1 MPDAFSA
8 RFSVRALGERVVAID
23 CHSPYSRSKSSL
35 LVPDHAAIAEASR
48 TGPGRWTLET
58 SALRVDVDEA
68 TRTFSIFRNGATEAI
83 CTFLDPSPDG
93 TAIHMDRGFPLH
105 GAGGNN
111 AWCFRTQDDI
121 DELTEVD
128 LDRNGHSYR
137 IHHRETG
144 QGNNFMP
151 WLLSAQGFGVFA
163 DCTFPMDLDLR
174 DGVRFS
180 GRNIRSY
187 YIIDGPTP
195 AEALGNFV
203 RLTGMPPMH
212 PAWALGYE
220 QSTRAWMGFSEL
232 DFVTTY
238 MREKKIPCDGLDL
251 LTTYGGEGG
260 VGQSGRG
267 FHAGYLD
274 YYQGWHPKGSY
285 KSYNKKLLP
294 NGAKDIAMLRERGFR
309 PIVHGYWMGDY
320 SDPAEMEEIW
330 QTYKG
335 LLADGW
341 SGWWLDGVE
350 YCDVGQST
358 SPDTSYAPK
367 SLEKFTPEFR
377 DEHDNVWA
385 LMRAKAFYE
394 KQRRDFPDQRVYIL
408 NRTVFPGVQAYA
420 TGVNQGDYWSSWEL
434 MRIQTVWLLQMGMS
448 GVMFPESD
456 IGGHWPT
463 EELTDELFIRWAFL
477 GLFSPLMRSHGH
489 NWRCRLPWGFGPE
502 NEARYVPLIRLRSS
516 LFPYNYAALRQAHE
530 TGIPMMRAMAL
541 SHPAD
546 HEARKLCDQFM
557 WGDHMLVAPVYE
569 KGATSRSVYLPP
581 GTWVHFW
588 TLTAHEG
595 RSRITVEAP
604 LGKDPLFIGTG
615 TVVPMREPSAAIPSQ
630 SDDHLILLILPGRAL
645 GSFALYDDDRES
657 YAYEHGEFSWQRFDL
672 SARNE
677 AGTFTLRIGAIEGH
691 HKGNVRE
698 RSYRLEVPLSLAR
711 PQAIAL
717 DGVVLTADKWH
728 RTNDRTIVELDVFD
742 GPVTVDFR

>member
-23 CHSPYSRSKSSL
+23 CHSSYSRSKSSL
-35 LVPDHAAIAEASR
+35 LVPDRAAIAEA
-48 TGPGRWTLET
+48 TPTAPGRWTLDT
-58 SALRVDVDEA
+58 DALRVDVDEA
-68 TRTFSIFRNGATEAI
+68 TQAFSIFRIGATEAI
-83 CTFLDPSPDG
+83 CTLLDPSPAG
-93 TAIHMDRGFPLH
+93 TAIRIDRGFPIY
-105 GAGGNN
+105 GVGGNN

-121 DELTEVD
+121 DELTEID
-128 LDRNGHSYR
+128 LDRKGHSYR

-151 WLLSAQGFGVFA
+151 WLLSAEGFGIFA
-163 DCTFPMDLDLR
+163 DCTFPMQLDLR

-187 YIIDGPTP
+187 YVIDGPTP

-238 MREKKIPCDGLDL
+238 MREKKIPCDGFDL
-251 LTTYGGEGG
+251 LTTYGGDGG
-260 VGQSGRG
+260 IGRSGRG

-330 QTYKG
+330 QDYKG
-335 LLADGW
+335 LMADGW

-367 SLEKFTPEFR
+367 NLEKFTPEFR

-385 LMRAKAFYE
+385 LMRARAFYE

-408 NRTVFPGVQAYA
+408 NRTAFPGVQAYA

-516 LFPYNYAALRQAHE
+516 LFPYNYTALRQAHE

-541 SHPAD
+541 AHPAD
-546 HEARKLCDQFM
+546 HEARKACDQFM
-557 WGDHMLVAPVYE
+557 WGDHLLVAPVYE
-569 KGATSRSVYLPP
+569 KGATSRSVYLPA

-595 RSRITVEAP
+595 RGRIRVEAP
-604 LGKDPLFIGTG
+604 LGNDPLFVATG
-615 TVVPMREPSAAIPSQ
+615 TVIPMREPSASIPSR
-630 SDDHLILLILPGRAL
+630 SDEHLTLLVLPGEDA

-657 YAYEHGEFSWQRFDL
+657 YAYEDGEFSWQRFDL
-672 SARNE
+672 SARDE
-677 AGTFTLRIGAIEGH
+677 GGGFRLRIGAVEGH
-691 HKGNVRE
+691 HKGNVRA
-698 RSYRLEVPLSLAR
+698 RSYRLEVPLSLAQPR
-711 PQAIAL
+711 AVTF
-717 DGVVLTADKWH
+717 DGVLLPADKWH
-728 RTNDRTIVELDVFD
+728 TTNDCTIVELDAVD
-742 GPVTVDFR
+742 GPATLDFR